1 METLRLKPDNEGLQ
15 KAGDI
20 IREGGLVAFP
30 TETVYG
36 LGANALDGEAVRSVY
51 VAKGRPS
58 DNPMIVHI
66 STFDEIQELA
76 SVINGTAEAL
86 IKEFWPGPITFVLPK
101 KDNVPDVTT
110 GGLGTVAVRMPSNET
125 ARALIE
131 SAKRPIAAP
140 SANRSG
146 KPSPT
151 NAYDVLEDMDGIID
165 AVIMGEDCNVG
176 IESTVVDV
184 TSEVPVILRPGYVTP
199 DMIMERTGIKAVYD
213 SSLAEKHIEDLDP
226 SKGSGEI
233 DGFKPRSP
241 GMKYKHYAPKAKVI
255 LVEGDI
261 DKIRDEY
268 EMKGSKVG
276 VLDYGGDSRFAAH
289 SFFSDLRRL
298 DREEAEIILVR
309 TLEKEGL
316 GFSIMNRMLKSAGY
330 EVIK

>member
-51 VAKGRPS
+51 TAKGRPS

-66 STFDEIQELA
+66 STFDEIYELA
-76 SVINGTAEAL
+76 SVINVTAEAL

-110 GGLGTVAVRMPSNET
+110 GGLGTVAVRMPSNEI

-151 NAYDVLEDMDGIID
+151 NAYDVLEDMNGIID

-184 TSEVPVILRPGYVTP
+184 TSDVPVILRPGYVTP

-233 DGFKPRSP
+233 DGFKPKSPGRSP
-241 GMKYKHYAPKAKVI
+241 PTAT
-255 LVEGDI
+255 
-261 DKIRDEY
+261 
-268 EMKGSKVG
+268 
-276 VLDYGGDSRFAAH
+276 FC
-289 SFFSDLRRL
+289 
-298 DREEAEIILVR
+298 
-309 TLEKEGL
+309 
-316 GFSIMNRMLKSAGY
+316 SA
-330 EVIK
+330 